1 MPATPDISR
10 LKHWLVSR
18 SLLSRAVGGSL
29 LLALLVAA
37 TFALM
42 LVAVSNL
49 RSSTNLQAHSRDVT
63 SSTLRLEQVVNQLEA
78 SLRGFVI
85 SGDVRFLGSWRAARG
100 RVPEATRQVV
110 VGLAGQQEQ
119 ERSPSISRE
128 LVNGY
133 VNDYGTPIIRI
144 FRSSPSA
151 VRAPAATREGLYEV
165 TTIRAQLERLL
176 SGEAALASTDAASAK
191 QRSTRAVEIGIAA
204 LSGAACLLI
213 LFGLFVVRGI
223 ATPVRSVAIGASHVA
238 AGDLSTRLPEGGAAE
253 IRALTGA
260 FNDMARSLEQGKRVL
275 EVQNEELRQSE
286 RMKSQLVSIVS
297 HELRN
302 PLTSILGYTSLL
314 LNREVDPARVRHYLE
329 IIQQQGN
336 RLASMIDHFLDS
348 ESVDTGQVE
357 IDLQP
362 LDLKPLLVAE
372 ANLVRDKSQKH
383 VIDVVVPPVA
393 LPVKGDRE
401 RLAQV
406 IANLLGNAVKYSPGG
421 GLVSVEGEIAD
432 GMVRVHVRDGGIGVP
447 DEHQSQDLH
456 QVLPRQRPRERH
468 RRHRPRPGGVA
479 RDHRGPRRQDQLHE
493 RDRRGLAFLVRPAS
507 RYRGTSGD
515 GLTIGRDTEVGDQHD
530 GRDNLLVDVGHDERR
545 EPRDVP
551 EPVRNG

>member
-1 MPATPDISR
+1 
-10 LKHWLVSR
+10 
-18 SLLSRAVGGSL
+18 
-29 LLALLVAA
+29 
-37 TFALM
+37 M

-49 RSSTNLQAHSRDVT
+49 RSSTNMQARSRDVT

-85 SGDVRFLGSWRAARG
+85 SGDERFLGSWRSAKN
-100 RVPEATRQVV
+100 RVPVTTRQVRD
-110 VGLAGQQEQ
+110 GLAGQPEEERLAKQLTEQ
-119 ERSPSISRE
+119 
-128 LVNGY
+128 VDAY
-133 VNDYGTPIIRI
+133 VNDYGVPLINI
-144 FRSSPSA
+144 FRIDPSVA
-151 VRAPAATREGLYEV
+151 RRPLATGEGLFQV
-165 TTIRAQLERLL
+165 TSIRAELERLL
-176 SGEAALASTDAASAK
+176 AGEAALASTDAASAK
-191 QRSTRAVEIGIAA
+191 SRSTQAVEIGIAA
-204 LSGAACLLI
+204 LCGTACLLI

-238 AGDLSTRLPEGGAAE
+238 AGDLSTRMPEGGAAE

-286 RMKSQLVSIVS
+286 RMKSQLVAIVS

-314 LNREVDPARVRHYLE
+314 LNREVDPPRARHYLE

-336 RLASMIDHFLDS
+336 RLTSLIDHFLDS
-348 ESVDTGQVE
+348 ENVDKGQVE

-383 VIDVVVPPVA
+383 VIDVAVAPRA

-432 GMVRVHVRDGGIGVP
+432 GMARVHVRDGGIGVP
-447 DEHQSQDLH
+447 DEHQSRIFTKFFRGSARESGIAGTGLGLAVSREIIEAH
-456 QVLPRQRPRERH
+456 GGRINFTSEAGAGSHFWFELPLDVEAAAAAEPHGRERRIEDDLSVAPRS
-468 RRHRPRPGGVA
+468 RR
-479 RDHRGPRRQDQLHE
+479 
-493 RDRRGLAFLVRPAS
+493 RPA
-507 RYRGTSGD
+507 
-515 GLTIGRDTEVGDQHD
+515 
-530 GRDNLLVDVGHDERR
+530 ERSAR
-545 EPRDVP
+545 
-551 EPVRNG
+551 

>member
-1 MPATPDISR
+1 MPDISR

-18 SLLSRAVGGSL
+18 SLLSRAVAGSL
-29 LLALLVAA
+29 LLALLVAGA
-37 TFALM
+37 FALM

-49 RSSTNLQAHSRDVT
+49 RSSTNMQARSRDVT

-85 SGDVRFLGSWRAARG
+85 SGDERFLGSWRSAKG
-100 RVPEATRQVV
+100 RVPDTTRQVTE
-110 VGLAGQQEQ
+110 GLAGQGEQ
-119 ERSPSISRE
+119 EHLALE
-128 LVNGY
+128 LATLVRAY
-133 VNDYGTPIIRI
+133 VNEYGIPLIKI
-144 FRSSPSA
+144 FRFDPSA
-151 VRAPAATREGLYEV
+151 ARAPVATREGLYEV
-165 TTIRAQLERLL
+165 TTIRTQLEQLL

-191 QRSTRAVEIGIAA
+191 SRSTQAVEIGIAA
-204 LSGAACLLI
+204 LCGTACLLI

-238 AGDLSTRLPEGGAAE
+238 AGDLSTRMPEGGAAE

-314 LNREVDPARVRHYLE
+314 LNREVDPARARHYLE

-336 RLASMIDHFLDS
+336 RLTSLIDHFLDS
-348 ESVDTGQVE
+348 ENVDKGQVE

-372 ANLVRDKSQKH
+372 VNLVRDKSQKH
-383 VIDVVVPPVA
+383 VIDVAVAPRA
-393 LPVKGDRE
+393 LPVKGDPE

-432 GMVRVHVRDGGIGVP
+432 GMARVHVRDGGIGVP
-447 DEHQSQDLH
+447 DEHQSRIFTKFFRGSARESGIAGTGLGLAVSREIIEAHGGRISFTSEAGSGSHFWFDLPLDTTALTTADS
-456 QVLPRQRPRERH
+456 QPAATSGVRQENH
-468 RRHRPRPGGVA
+468 GHDHLGG
-479 RDHRGPRRQDQLHE
+479 GPEHDKRRQ
-493 RDRRGLAFLVRPAS
+493 
-507 RYRGTSGD
+507 
-515 GLTIGRDTEVGDQHD
+515 
-530 GRDNLLVDVGHDERR
+530 
-545 EPRDVP
+545 PRDAP
-551 EPVRNG
+551 QPVRNG